1 MADDNE
7 DHYFG
12 LTPIDQ
18 IMPRGYTRMA
28 FCFPFVSDNPV
39 PAIEALQQAYKATIA
54 RFPFM
59 AGTVALERDG
69 GEHTGRLEV
78 RYNNHDVEEAH
89 VFIKRLEPPEFP
101 HTYEEL
107 KSMGMPPSKLPGPLI
122 SPLSDFPDATRPC
135 PVMALQANF
144 LPGGLIL
151 AVYTH
156 RNVTDATGTAVF
168 LYALRQSLETH
179 GDTPINLP
187 EFADD
192 KLRLLL
198 TPGLPHTSPLH
209 EHPEYTLDTDLVAV
223 SSPGASPGKGSDR
236 REDDPRVEETQHLN
250 QGKIF
255 VLSEEKV
262 EDLKRYLVSRASE
275 EQSMDQ
281 AGSRTQRPVVMTKDD
296 TLCALI
302 WVFVTRARARA
313 LWHTTPQSESPDDEL
328 SSSLNM
334 SISIRGHIEPPI
346 PAFYVGTSVVYSQAT
361 LPVKTLLGAD
371 GAGLFI
377 DAQSYS
383 VPPSAASA
391 LAQSAIQIRHAV
403 DRVTPS
409 HVRSL
414 ISLCH
419 STADIRHL
427 QANVRCAGGPDVL
440 ITSWSDLN
448 LSEGVWVIPG
458 LGNNGNVEFIRKPW
472 SRQDGAMILMPRIDF
487 ANYHGSDD
495 DDADGLE
502 VLIQLRKEAMRCLEQ
517 DTGFMSYVT
526 RVIE

>member
-1 MADDNE
+1 MADDSE

-28 FCFPFVSDNPV
+28 FCFPFASDDPA
-39 PAIEALQQAYKATIA
+39 PAIEALQQAYKAAIA

-78 RYNNHDVEEAH
+78 RYNNQDVEKAH
-89 VFIKRLEPPEFP
+89 VFVKRLEPPECP

-107 KSMGMPPSKLPGPLI
+107 KNMGMPPSKLPGPLI
-122 SPLSDFPDATRPC
+122 SPLPDFPDATKPC

-156 RNVTDATGTAVF
+156 RNVTDAAGTAVF

-223 SSPGASPGKGSDR
+223 SSPGARAGDGSDLR
-236 REDDPRVEETQHLN
+236 QANPTDEDTQYLN

-255 VLSEEKV
+255 VISEEKV
-262 EDLKRYLVSRASE
+262 NSLKTYLAKRAFEKQSAE
-275 EQSMDQ
+275 EAMN
-281 AGSRTQRPVVMTKDD
+281 RNHRPMIVTTDD
-296 TLCALI
+296 ALCALI
-302 WVFVTRARARA
+302 WVFVTRARA
-313 LWHTTPQSESPDDEL
+313 LYLTTLQTETPDEEL
-328 SSSLNM
+328 SSSLSM
-334 SISIRGHIEPPI
+334 SVSIRGHIEPPI
-346 PAFYVGTSVVYSQAT
+346 PAFYVGASVIYSQAT

-371 GAGLFI
+371 GAGLSI
-377 DAQSYS
+377 DARAYS
-383 VPPSAASA
+383 VPSSASSA
-391 LAQSAIQIRHAV
+391 LTKCAIQIRQAV

-414 ISLCH
+414 ISLCN
-419 STADIRHL
+419 STADIRDL
-427 QANVRCAGGPDVL
+427 QVNSRCAGGPDVL

-448 LSEGVWVIPG
+448 LSEGVWFIPG
-458 LGNNGNVEFIRKPW
+458 IGNGGNVEFIRKPW
-472 SRQDGAMILMPRIDF
+472 SRQDGAMILMPRIDNSVPG
-487 ANYHGSDD
+487 ADND

-502 VLIQLRKEAMRCLEQ
+502 VLIQLRTEAMVRLEQ
-517 DTGFMSYVT
+517 DMSFMSYVT
-526 RVIE
+526 KVIE